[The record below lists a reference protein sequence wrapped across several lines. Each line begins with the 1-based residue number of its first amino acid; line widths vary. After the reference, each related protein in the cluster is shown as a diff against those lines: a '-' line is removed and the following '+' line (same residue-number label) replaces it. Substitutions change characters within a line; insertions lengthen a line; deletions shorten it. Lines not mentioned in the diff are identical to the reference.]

1 MDERL
6 NYSGTGEI
14 VLCENTYP
22 LKLELMLNEGGYY
35 SFIGMSNE
43 SILYLKLNYEDILS
57 VELKNITLKNKN
69 NQIIKKLSIKNL
81 FI

>member
-14 VLCENTYP
+14 VLRENTYP

-35 SFIGMSNE
+35 SLIGMSNE
-43 SILYLKLNYEDILS
+43 SILYIKLNYEDMLS
-57 VELKNITLKNKN
+57 VELKNITLKNKI
-69 NQIIKKLSIKNL
+69 QKNL
-81 FI
+81 LAQE